1 GYILKDVKLAVGK
14 AEATLKSTRLFPEKI
29 GVTDNLHGNLGQDF
43 IGQFNTMII
52 SFKSASIL
60 FR

>member
-1 GYILKDVKLAVGK
+1 VKLAVGK

-52 SFKSASIL
+52 SFKYASIL